1 MPVSA
6 YPDKLYQMLAS
17 LSHSRTKQPEIVLL
31 TPGIY
36 NSAYFEHSYLAK
48 EMGIDIVQGNDLVV
62 LKDKYV
68 YKKTIEGLIRIDVI
82 YRRIDDDFLDPS
94 AGNKDSLLGV
104 EGLVDSWR
112 NKKVSIINAP
122 GCGIADDKAI
132 YAFVPD
138 MIRYFLK
145 EEPLLNNLPTLLM
158 TDKQNRSIVSNSF
171 KEYVI
176 KPVAES
182 GGYGI
187 VIGKSASK
195 QEREKTIKQIRSDP
209 RNFIAQ
215 PLALLSTSPTFDK
228 GLIEPRHLD
237 LRPFILSGASTYVTV
252 GGLTRVALKKG
263 STVVN
268 SSQGGGSKDTWI
280 VDK

>member
-1 MPVSA
+1 MGISFRVYSEEYIEGHDRSWPLDFIPRIIRKREWDKVEKGLKQRVKALNMFIEDCYNEQRFLKDSDMDESLVLDSPAFKEYCLGMRLKHKSWASICGSDLIKDKDGLFYVLEDNLRVPSGVSYMLENRTVMKRVFPELFQHYGVMPVSA

-48 EMGIDIVQGNDLVV
+48 QMGIDIVQGNDLVV

-94 AGNKDSLLGV
+94 EGNKDSLLGV

-132 YAFVPD
+132 
-138 MIRYFLK
+138 
-145 EEPLLNNLPTLLM
+145 
-158 TDKQNRSIVSNSF
+158 
-171 KEYVI
+171 
-176 KPVAES
+176 
-182 GGYGI
+182 
-187 VIGKSASK
+187 
-195 QEREKTIKQIRSDP
+195 
-209 RNFIAQ
+209 
-215 PLALLSTSPTFDK
+215 
-228 GLIEPRHLD
+228 
-237 LRPFILSGASTYVTV
+237 
-252 GGLTRVALKKG
+252 
-263 STVVN
+263 
-268 SSQGGGSKDTWI
+268 
-280 VDK
+280 